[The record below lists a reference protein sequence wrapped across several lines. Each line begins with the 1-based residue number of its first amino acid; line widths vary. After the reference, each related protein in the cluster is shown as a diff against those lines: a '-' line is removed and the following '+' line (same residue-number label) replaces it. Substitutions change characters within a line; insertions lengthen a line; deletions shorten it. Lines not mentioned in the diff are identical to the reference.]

1 MVTFPGIQSFCQLVE
16 FQHLEETAS
25 KRDNKEADR
34 RRLLLENRVA
44 SHCEGAAADLPASEP
59 GIF

>member
-1 MVTFPGIQSFCQLVE
+1 MVTFPEIQSFCQLVD

-44 SHCEGAAADLPASEP
+44 SHCEGACSGPA
-59 GIF
+59 GL